1 MFLNSCY
8 RQAVTILCAG
18 LLAFGW
24 LSLVLGNARCAL
36 ADDRAGTVLFPK
48 ELVDFVPDPKEPV
61 FAGAGPG
68 NWDARIRERGW
79 ILREGG
85 LYRMWYTGFERDGSP
100 LLKLGYATSPDGIRW
115 TRHANNPL
123 YDAHWVED
131 MMVVRHEDTYYMFA
145 EGKGDQAQLLTSA
158 EGIRWQRVGQLDVR
172 LKNGSPIEP
181 GPYGTPTAWVEDGT
195 WYLFYERRDLGIWL
209 ATSKDMT
216 VWTNVQDEPVIA
228 LGPGEYD
235 KEQVALNQIIKYNG
249 RYYAYYHGAG
259 APLPGNRK
267 RLWCTCVATSPD
279 LIHWQKYENN
289 PLFPL
294 EENKS
299 SGILVHDGKRYL
311 LYTMHDQVY
320 RHVPREEPK
329 AKPVVPGSDK
339 QPAASR
345 PLRISGAGP
354 EIVRSTITGPEF
366 HPPELFQGFEDY
378 HNPRLKQLRDEYKLD
393 QVVEGEVNEFRRILK
408 LRHWVHSR
416 WPIDND
422 QTFSGDAFAI
432 LEKAKTGCGFNCAHS
447 MTVQQAVL
455 SAMGYVARNVLV
467 DRNHEDHGRSLHH
480 GVNEVWSNDH
490 AKWVLLDAKY
500 DIHFERDGVPLSALE
515 LHEAVRSDGGRGVV
529 LVRGVERREV
539 PMAPRT
545 DPQPREATIHS
556 YWWVCWPQRQNPF
569 TQPHFAARERLV
581 IFDNE
586 AFRTTTWYRGPA
598 ENLKKHWAY
607 AAGAFI
613 PTTDR
618 TQIEWTP
625 GVPELRV
632 RRTAPGTL
640 EVEIRSATPNLDA
653 YLVQRNGGEPRRC
666 EDGRLLWRLAPGHN
680 TLQVKTRNLFG
691 IDGPPV
697 IAEVTFQP

>member
-1 MFLNSCY
+1 MMRLPRLQTMVLVLLST
-8 RQAVTILCAG
+8 AGAG
-18 LLAFGW
+18 LT
-24 LSLVLGNARCAL
+24 GNPAL
-36 ADDRAGTVLFPK
+36 TGQDRARAPERAGSLFPK
-48 ELVDFVPDPKEPV
+48 ELVDFVPDPQAPV
-61 FAGAGPG
+61 FTGAGPG
-68 NWDARIRERGW
+68 HWDVRIRERGW

-85 LYRMWYTGFERDGSP
+85 LYRLWYTGFERDSSP
-100 LLKLGYATSPDGIRW
+100 LLKLGYATSRDGIHW
-115 TRHANNPL
+115 TRHEKNPL
-123 YDAHWVED
+123 YDQHWVED
-131 MMVVRHEDTYYMFA
+131 MMVLPHEGTYYMFA
-145 EGKGDQAQLLTSA
+145 EGKGDQAQLLTSSD
-158 EGIRWQRVGQLDVR
+158 GIEWTRIGQLDVR
-172 LKNGSPIEP
+172 RKNGQPIEP

-209 ATSKDMT
+209 ATSKDLK

-228 LGPGEYD
+228 LGPEEYD

-259 APLPGNRK
+259 APLPGTRK

-279 LIHWQKYENN
+279 LIHWTKYPKN

-299 SGILVHDGKRYL
+299 SGILVHDGKRFL
-311 LYTMHDQVY
+311 LYTMHDQVV
-320 RHVPREEPK
+320 RHVPREERQAP
-329 AKPVVPGSDK
+329 PGVPGGDAS
-339 QPAASR
+339 PAARR
-345 PLRISGAGP
+345 PLPIEGAGP
-354 EIVRSTITGPEF
+354 QIVRSTITGP
-366 HPPELFQGFEDY
+366 PSYRPELFQTFEDY
-378 HNPRLKQLRDEYKLD
+378 YHPRLKRLREEYQLER
-393 QVVEGEVNEFRRILK
+393 VVEGEENEFRRILK

-432 LEKAKTGCGFNCAHS
+432 LEKAKTGCGFHCEHS
-447 MTVQQAVL
+447 MTVQHAVL
-455 SAMGYVARNVLV
+455 SCMGYVSRYVLV

-515 LHEAVRSDGGRGVV
+515 LHEAVRKDGGKGIV
-529 LVRGVERREV
+529 LVRGVERQEV

-545 DPQPREATIHS
+545 DPQPHEATIDS
-556 YWWVCWPQRQNPF
+556 YWWVCWPLRQNPF
-569 TQPHFAARERLV
+569 TQPHFASRERLV
-581 IFDNE
+581 ILDNE
-586 AFRTTTWYRGPA
+586 AFRKTTWYRGPA

-666 EDGRLLWRLAPGHN
+666 EDGRLLWRLEPGHN